1 MATSV
6 PTRAGRR
13 GFRRVSHRAGVVRF
27 LFGRIQ
33 CLFSALGANRQIG
46 EFIGESLGH
55 LFDLLERNGAVQ
67 ATLERLIIMN
77 SPSILCCNLP
87 RVVNKTTIFG

>member
-1 MATSV
+1 MGAALEFPAVAIASGAASAMA
-6 PTRAGRR
+6 
-13 GFRRVSHRAGVVRF
+13 
-27 LFGRIQ
+27 I
-33 CLFSALGANRQIG
+33 
-46 EFIGESLGH
+46 
-55 LFDLLERNGAVQ
+55 